1 MAKNVVISGYYGFNN
16 FGDEAILSVLVEH
29 LRVLGVNT
37 AVISN
42 NPSNTSKYYQ
52 VYSVKNFN
60 LLKLFCVILN
70 SDVLISGGGS
80 LLQDV
85 TSFKSLLYYSFVIG
99 LAQFFRKKVIIFAQG
114 IGPLNRNISANIVKN
129 LLSKA
134 QYVSVRDPKSLE
146 LVNSWGINADLVS
159 DPVYS
164 FQIGE
169 GQSEGIVGV
178 QLRDYVTMNDNLLM
192 KLAQQIALEFPE
204 RKIEIYAFQKAID
217 LKVCKAF
224 QKMLKKINPNIKTE
238 VLHSLSKN
246 DFIYQISRCEYM
258 IAMRYHAL
266 LIALKLGVKPLAV
279 NYDAKVTGLAY
290 DAVIPLVTMKGD
302 EDYDEAFAKMKA
314 LDRTKLLEF
323 ANSKQFDW
331 SKFDNVIMSN

>member
-1 MAKNVVISGYYGFNN
+1 MPKNVAISGYYGFNN

-29 LRVLGVNT
+29 LKTLGMNV

-42 NPSNTSKYYQ
+42 NPSETSKYYQ
-52 VYSVKNFN
+52 VYAVKNFN
-60 LLKLFCVILN
+60 LVTLLGVLINC
-70 SDVLISGGGS
+70 DVLISGGGS
-80 LLQDV
+80 LLQDA
-85 TSFKSLLYYSFVIG
+85 TSFKSLLYYSFVIK
-99 LAQFFRKKVIIFAQG
+99 LAQLFGKKVIIFAQG
-114 IGPLNRNISANIVKN
+114 IGPLNRPKSVKMVKN

-134 QYVSVRDPKSLE
+134 AYVTVRDPKSLQ
-146 LVNSWGINADLVS
+146 VVKGWGIHADLVN

-164 FQIGE
+164 FQIPE
-169 GQSEGIVGV
+169 GTPEGIVGV
-178 QLRDYVTMNDNLLM
+178 QLRDYVTMNDELLQ
-192 KLAQQIALEFPE
+192 KLAHQIAVEFPD

-217 LKVCKAF
+217 LKVCKVF
-224 QKMLKKINPNIKTE
+224 QKMLKQINPAIKTE

-290 DAVIPLVTMKGD
+290 DAMIPIVTMKGD
-302 EDYDEAFAKMKA
+302 EDYNEVFAKLKS
-314 LDRTKLLEF
+314 LDRTRILQF

-331 SKFDNVIMSN
+331 TKYDQILMS